1 MRITLHAGIA
11 LALALAASGT
21 QAASFTV
28 IDVAAG
34 QTTGLSHNGRIVS
47 GIAGT
52 AAWRWTP
59 ARGAEILDGFS
70 DTNGMSAWAQPLA
83 GTTTDGDGNTVAAI
97 AYSNN
102 NFVGPTVIGAFPG
115 GGPGFDGHLSTAYDV
130 SDTGVAVGLA
140 YDAAN
145 NPIAFRWTAA
155 EGMTRLPVNRPAN
168 YSRANGISADGS
180 TVFGWNDQDNG
191 GRTAVIWQ
199 GGQVIDLTYQ
209 GEGVGEALA
218 SNSDGS
224 VVVGS
229 SVMTEVGSEAWR
241 WTAATG
247 VQPIGFIG
255 FMGTAFGFGVSDD
268 GNVVVGASGF
278 GWDRSAVIWTP
289 DTGMQTLADYA
300 AAQGVEIPAGWSL
313 MTASAVS
320 ADGKTIAGWGLSET
334 GMQSFVIDLHDA
346 PSGQALVEAH
356 GTINWNDLTSGPFA
370 GLPVGTKVSM
380 TFRITAQDALNME
393 PDQATKYPVVLD
405 SFQLTS
411 GTASDL
417 LVATPAG
424 PGLILSN
431 DYPKS
436 DGIHLFSTPLATAG
450 HALEFELFNPG
461 GDLFDSDSLN
471 RINRT
476 FGPEFFEKIAWSVQ
490 ADGGS
495 TGMWLDL
502 ESVTITDSNGA
513 DALFADGFD
522 GPAP

>member
-1 MRITLHAGIA
+1 MRTTLHAGIA
-11 LALALAASGT
+11 FALALLAGGA

-28 IDVAAG
+28 IDVPAG

-47 GIAGT
+47 GIAGK

-59 ARGAEILDGFS
+59 ARGAEILTGFS
-70 DTNGMSAWAQPLA
+70 DTNGMSGWGQPLA
-83 GTTTDGDGNTVAAI
+83 GATTDGDGNTVAAV
-97 AYSNN
+97 AYSNSN
-102 NFVGPTVIGAFPG
+102 LVGPTVIGPFPG
-115 GGPGFDGHLSTAYDV
+115 GGPGFDGHASTAYDV

-140 YDAAN
+140 YDATN
-145 NPIAFRWTAA
+145 NPIAFRWSAA

-168 YSRANGISADGS
+168 YSRANAISADGS
-180 TVFGWNDQDNG
+180 TIVGWNDQDNG
-191 GRTAVIWQ
+191 GRTGVIWR
-199 GGQVIDLTYQ
+199 GDQVIDLTYN

-218 SNSDGS
+218 TNSDGS
-224 VVVGS
+224 VVVGT
-229 SVMTEVGSEAWR
+229 SVMTELGSEAWR

-289 DTGMQTLADYA
+289 ETGMQLLSDYA
-300 AAQGVEIPAGWSL
+300 AAQGAEIPAGWTL

-320 ADGKTIAGWGLSET
+320 ADGKTIAGWGMNDVGLNP
-334 GMQSFVIDLHDA
+334 FVLDLHA
-346 PSGQALVEAH
+346 SEATQALVEAT
-356 GTINWNDLTSGPFA
+356 GTVNWNDLTSGPFA
-370 GLPVGTKVSM
+370 GLPVGTQVSM
-380 TFRITAQDALNME
+380 SFRITAEDALEME

-405 SFQLTS
+405 SFRLES
-411 GTASDL
+411 GAASET
-417 LVATPAG
+417 LVANAAG

-436 DGIHLFSTPLATAG
+436 DGIHLFSTPTATAG
-450 HALEFELFNPG
+450 QTLEFELFNPG
-461 GDLFDSDSLN
+461 GDLFDSDSLA

-490 ADGGS
+490 ADGGA

-502 ESVTITDSNGA
+502 ESVTITDVGQS
-513 DALFADGFD
+513 DTLFADGFD
-522 GPAP
+522 DAP